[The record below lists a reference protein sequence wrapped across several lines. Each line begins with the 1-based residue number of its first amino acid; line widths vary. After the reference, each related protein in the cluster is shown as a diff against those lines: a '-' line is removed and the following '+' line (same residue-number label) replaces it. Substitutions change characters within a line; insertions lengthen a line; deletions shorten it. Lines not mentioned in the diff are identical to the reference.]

1 MRDMKLT
8 LDGHEFDV
16 QVEEGAV
23 VVDGQRY
30 QVAVK
35 GSGLKR
41 TATVNGRAIPVD
53 LSEPEDDGGRTA
65 NVEGKVWQVRA
76 TGGASVV
83 TPAVRPEPAATTT
96 PARAAAPRPSRG
108 AVTAQM
114 AGRILRIDVKPGD
127 QVEANA
133 LLLILEAMKMENEI
147 RSPRAGTVKSVP
159 IGVGDRVNSG
169 DPLVEFEEGG

>member
-1 MRDMKLT
+1 MKLT

-76 TGGASVV
+76 SGGASVV
-83 TPAVRPEPAATTT
+83 TAAARPEPAAPAT
-96 PARAAAPRPSRG
+96 PARAAPRPSRG

-169 DPLVEFEEGG
+169 DALVEFEEGG

>member
-1 MRDMKLT
+1 MKLT

-16 QVEEGAV
+16 QAEEDAV

-30 QVAVK
+30 QVSVK
-35 GSGLKR
+35 GNGLRR
-41 TATVNGRAIPVD
+41 TVTVNGRTIPVD
-53 LSEPEDDGGRTA
+53 LSEPGDDGGLAA

-76 TGGASVV
+76 SGGTAAMAPV
-83 TPAVRPEPAATTT
+83 ARPEPAAATAA
-96 PARAAAPRPSRG
+96 PRAAPRPSRG

-114 AGRILRIDVKPGD
+114 AGRVLRVEVKPGD

-147 RSPRAGTVKSVP
+147 RAPRAGTVKSIPVS
-159 IGVGDRVNSG
+159 VGDRVNSG
-169 DPLVEFEEGG
+169 DALVEFEEGA

>member
-1 MRDMKLT
+1 MKLT

-16 QVEEGAV
+16 QVETDAV

-30 QVAVK
+30 QVSVK
-35 GSGLKR
+35 GNGLKR
-41 TATVNGRAIPVD
+41 TVTVNGRAIPVD
-53 LSEPEDDGGRTA
+53 LSEPEEDGGRTA

-76 TGGASVV
+76 SGGAATVV
-83 TPAVRPEPAATTT
+83 APVTRPEPATPAA
-96 PARAAAPRPSRG
+96 PARAAARPSRG

-114 AGRILRIDVKPGD
+114 AGRVLRIEVKPGD

-147 RSPRAGTVKSVP
+147 RSPRAGTIKSIPVA
-159 IGVGDRVNSG
+159 VGDRVNSG
-169 DPLVEFEEGG
+169 DALIEFEESA